1 MLGCMHRAPPPIP
14 PAVTLSSHNRVYVLS
29 DNVYMVTQ
37 CEGGISPMM
46 LSCPGNR
53 RVLIRSAMFGRRD
66 WNTTCPGSATTPG
79 ASNCVSSQSLDVV
92 RTLCNGQYF
101 SVVVYTFLRQP
112 VLGSESAVLRQDR
125 SQTGL
130 GLGLGLSL
138 GLILLVLLPTLLCP
152 TRRCVT

>member
-1 MLGCMHRAPPPIP
+1 M
-14 PAVTLSSHNRVYVLS
+14 S
-29 DNVYMVTQ
+29 DNVYMLTQ

-101 SVVVYTFLRQP
+101 SVVVYIPPATSLI
-112 VLGSESAVLRQDR
+112 ETAVLWQDR

-130 GLGLGLSL
+130 GFGLGLGLAAL
-138 GLILLVLLPTLLCP
+138 GFVLVLVLHFWSCFQHCCARQALCDMIMLK
-152 TRRCVT
+152 CNKHLYFFVQ